1 MLLRE
6 LKEMVDSTADA
17 AFAVDGAGAIAAW
30 NTAAEKL
37 FGILAEDAI
46 GRPCGEILQGMDECG
61 AVCSSECSAHRAVKR
76 SHPINNFDLQVRTST
91 GMQWCNVSILRAD
104 VAHSTSP
111 YSLHIIRGIDLHKR
125 MELVVRDFIV
135 SEAKL
140 PAEDVKALVSTTR
153 SSAREVALTER
164 ELEVLKLLAK
174 GAATAAIA
182 KQLHISRTTVNNHV
196 QHILSKLNA
205 HTRLEAIRRAE
216 HAGLI

>member
-17 AFAVDGAGAIAAW
+17 AFAIDGTGVIVVWNSGAEAM
-30 NTAAEKL
+30 
-37 FGILAEDAI
+37 FGIPAEEAL
-46 GRPCGEILQGMDECG
+46 GKLCSEILQGYDECG
-61 AVCSSECSAHRAVKR
+61 PVCSPECSLRKATKH
-76 SHPINNFDLQVRTST
+76 SHPVSNFDLQIQTPKGR
-91 GMQWCNVSILRAD
+91 QWANISVLRAEI
-104 VAHSTSP
+104 ANSTAP
-111 YSLHIIRGIDLHKR
+111 YSLHIIRGIDLRKR
-125 MELVVRDFIV
+125 MELLVRDFIV
-135 SEAKL
+135 TEAGL

-153 SSAREVALTER
+153 SSAREVELTDR

-174 GAATAAIA
+174 GAATGAIA

-196 QHILSKLNA
+196 QHILHKLNA